1 MFLQLS
7 VILFTR
13 GGGSLGGLC
22 PGGLIL
28 GGLCPEGV
36 SVREIP
42 RMHPTGMHS
51 CFGDVE
57 RIFLVRTSESAYCL
71 NF

>member
-13 GGGSLGGLC
+13 GGVSGGSPSRGSLSR
-22 PGGLIL
+22 
-28 GGLCPEGV
+28 GV
-36 SVREIP
+36 SVREIA
-42 RMHPTGMHS
+42 RTHPTGMHS